1 MATWTPS
8 AFRRH
13 LAAVLLA
20 ACACGA
26 RAGDI
31 VVIVHP
37 SAPPM
42 TKDEV
47 EDVFLGR
54 SVRAMPVDQARSQP
68 IRAEFYGRATGRDLA
83 QVKAVWSRVIF
94 TGKGLT
100 PKEYPDA
107 AAVKRIVADS
117 PRAVGYIEK
126 SALDPSVKVAYE
138 FN

>member
-1 MATWTPS
+1 MLNRLFLALT
-8 AFRRH
+8 
-13 LAAVLLA
+13 LAAASA
-20 ACACGA
+20 AASA
-26 RAGDI
+26 TDI

-37 SAPPM
+37 SA
-42 TKDEV
+42 TKLSRDEV

-54 SVRAMPVDQARSQP
+54 VPRAIPVDLVRTLP
-68 IRAEFYGRATGRDLA
+68 IRAEFYSRATGRDLA

-107 AAVKRIVADS
+107 AAIKRAVAEN

-126 SALDPSVKVAYE
+126 SALDTTVKVAHE
-138 FN
+138 LE